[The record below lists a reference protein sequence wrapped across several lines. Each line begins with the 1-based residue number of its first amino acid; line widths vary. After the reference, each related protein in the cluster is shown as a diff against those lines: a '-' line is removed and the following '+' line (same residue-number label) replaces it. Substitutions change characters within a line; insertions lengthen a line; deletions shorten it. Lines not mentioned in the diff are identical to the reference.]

1 MRAQRVREGESR
13 VEMQAA
19 KWTAE
24 GAVNSHYFES
34 AQYSATWGIRQL
46 PGICRYSAK
55 CTGRTVNQGG
65 TAGDFE
71 FDARPWQNQILPE
84 TGVFGF

>member
-1 MRAQRVREGESR
+1 MDRGGHRERYYGYRVFCDVKAYVSCREY
-13 VEMQAA
+13 A
-19 KWTAE
+19 
-24 GAVNSHYFES
+24 
-34 AQYSATWGIRQL
+34 
-46 PGICRYSAK
+46 ICRYSAK